1 MSKVKNLKI
10 YIFLI
15 ITGSFIGCSK
25 DSGPSLPELSVL
37 SLPSNGENCNSGS
50 SVSDTEASVQFSWT
64 NSSDVS
70 YFMLEINNLETQQKT
85 TSRVIPSGD
94 SYNIVTYK
102 NLLKGYPYEWYVTSH
117 SDDYPDD
124 IASSSKWRF
133 YLLGDAETNSPP
145 FPANLLSPKPGEAVS
160 LNDNGLFSLLWE
172 CIDPDND
179 NLTYTL
185 YLDTIDGLQ
194 SPNDQF
200 TNLASSN
207 LLVSVQTN
215 NVYYW
220 RIFTE
225 DSFGNNSMSQVQS
238 FRVLE
243 N

>member
-1 MSKVKNLKI
+1 MSKIRTVKI
-10 YIFLI
+10 YILLI
-15 ITGSFIGCSK
+15 IMASFIGCSK
-25 DSGPSLPELSVL
+25 DSGPSRPELSVL

-94 SYNIVTYK
+94 SNNIVTSK
-102 NLLKGYPYEWYVTSH
+102 NLLKGYPYEWYVSSH

-124 IASSSKWRF
+124 IPSSSKWRF
-133 YLLGDAETNSPP
+133 YLQGDAETNSPP
-145 FPANLLSPKPGEAVS
+145 FPANLLNPSSGEAIS
-160 LNDNGLFSLLWE
+160 LNDNGFFNLQWE
-172 CIDPDND
+172 GIDPEND
-179 NLTYTL
+179 NLIYTL

-194 SPNDQF
+194 SPNDQY

-207 LLVSVQTN
+207 LLVSLQSN

-225 DSFGNNSMSQVQS
+225 DSSGNNSMSQVQS
-238 FRVLE
+238 FRVLD